1 MTAPRI
7 DRPEFAALTPGVSE
21 ALQALGRAIK
31 GSGLAEDLL
40 ELVKLR
46 ASQLNG
52 CAYCLQFH
60 LNLARQLGIETAK
73 LDLLAAW
80 REAPVY
86 STRERL
92 ALAWTE
98 ALTLAPAGGADEAL
112 YQQLLAEFGA
122 APLSFLTAA
131 IANINAWNRIAM
143 ALRFAPPL
151 PGAARA

>member
-7 DRPEFAALTPGVSE
+7 DRPEFAQLTPGVSE
-21 ALQALGRAIK
+21 ALLALGKAIAA
-31 GSGLAEDLL
+31 SGLPAELL

-52 CAYCLQFH
+52 CAFCLQFH
-60 LNLARQLGIETAK
+60 LNAARRLEVPVPK

-86 STRERL
+86 TPRERI
-92 ALAWTE
+92 ALEWTE
-98 ALTLAPAGGADEAL
+98 ALTLTAERAAGGADDAL
-112 YQQLLAEFGA
+112 YARALAEFGA

-131 IANINAWNRIAM
+131 IATINAWNRIAM
-143 ALRFAPPL
+143 ALRFTPPL
-151 PGAARA
+151 P